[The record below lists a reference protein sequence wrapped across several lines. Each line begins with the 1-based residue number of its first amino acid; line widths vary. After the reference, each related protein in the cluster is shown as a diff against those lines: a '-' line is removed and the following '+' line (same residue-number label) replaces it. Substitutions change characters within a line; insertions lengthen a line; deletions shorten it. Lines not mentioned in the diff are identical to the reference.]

1 MEKVK
6 RASKAL
12 KAIALVGI
20 LGLAGCGQANSP
32 EERIKTEAVDQIV
45 EVLNGDK
52 GDGYFTEANTKIITD
67 AIEKVK
73 PRDDQAFC
81 ADLINTAGE
90 KAGYSQTFF
99 KEKAIKLVK
108 EKKLDKKQAEELL
121 TKQEYTP
128 KTIKA
133 VLEEVFN
140 KK

>member
-1 MEKVK
+1 MK

-67 AIEKVK
+67 AIEKATEYR
-73 PRDDQAFC
+73 P
-81 ADLINTAGE
+81 LLYLNELT
-90 KAGYSQTFF
+90 T
-99 KEKAIKLVK
+99 KL
-108 EKKLDKKQAEELL
+108 
-121 TKQEYTP
+121 
-128 KTIKA
+128 
-133 VLEEVFN
+133 
-140 KK
+140 